1 MASIGISELA
11 FSDLDELSGGQRQFV
26 SIAQTLSRDP
36 EIMLLDEP
44 TSALDMGRQTQVLDL
59 MRRLAQDRGMIVF
72 IALHDLNQ
80 VLRFA
85 DQVLVIADGRA
96 RSSGPCEDV
105 VTVAMLR
112 EVYRINARIERCA

>member
-1 MASIGISELA
+1 
-11 FSDLDELSGGQRQFV
+11 LS
-26 SIAQTLSRDP
+26 SSR
-36 EIMLLDEP
+36 
-44 TSALDMGRQTQVLDL
+44 
-59 MRRLAQDRGMIVF
+59 
-72 IALHDLNQ
+72 HDLNQ

-112 EVYRINARIERCA
+112 EVYRINARIERCSRGESHVIVDSAA